1 MIKTVNASPFM
12 SALKGALAALIIST
26 ALMFI
31 SAIPLTNSTQL
42 DMLTSVLPKA
52 LQVISA
58 LIGGIFA
65 SRMAKDNIVL
75 CGLLCGTMYG
85 AVIVIGSLITG
96 GFNIVYSVICLFVAA
111 LASLLGAVIGV
122 PKEKGEKSRRRAMM
136 KKLGR

>member
-12 SALKGALAALIIST
+12 SALKGAIAALIIST
-26 ALMFI
+26 ALMFV

-52 LQVISA
+52 SQVISA

-65 SRMAKDNIVL
+65 GRMSKDNTIIS
-75 CGLLCGTMYG
+75 GLLCGAMYG

-96 GFNIVYSVICLFVAA
+96 GFNIVYSVICLSLSA
-111 LASLLGAVIGV
+111 LSSLLGAFIGV
-122 PKEKGEKSRRRAMM
+122 PKEKNEKSRRKALM
-136 KKLGR
+136 KKLGK